1 MYIIRH
7 LYAIESNILFLFNFH
22 DHFLN
27 LFFEFR
33 SRSSVMGQNDSEEV
47 VKLHHEVIEQ
57 AKYQGSIFL
66 WIWLTD
72 SPDYFKVRNK
82 RKTTLID
89 FWNFF
94 KGLQFYYRLIRFK
107 FYYISLHILRG
118 YFYSFCQIFQR
129 LCLLGAAVCLIFL

>member
-57 AKYQGSIFL
+57 AKYQSQIFL
-66 WIWLTD
+66 
-72 SPDYFKVRNK
+72 
-82 RKTTLID
+82 
-89 FWNFF
+89 
-94 KGLQFYYRLIRFK
+94 
-107 FYYISLHILRG
+107 
-118 YFYSFCQIFQR
+118 
-129 LCLLGAAVCLIFL
+129 